1 MGRTISIHS
10 YRGGTGKTNLSAN
23 LAAIAVQAGRRVA
36 VVDTDIQSPGLH
48 VPFGWAATPSGP
60 TLNDYLSGACA
71 IEEAA
76 YPVAEA
82 EIGPGLFLVPGSLS
96 MAAITKVLR
105 EGFDVSRLNEGFRRL
120 KRELAL
126 DALIIDTH
134 PGLNPETLL
143 SLAVSDCVVVV
154 LRPDQQDYQG
164 TSVTVDVA
172 RRLEV
177 PDLAIIVNKVP
188 DGSDRVALARDIAAA
203 YSCPVLAV
211 LPHSDAL
218 MRLSSA
224 ELYVVRHPNDPFT
237 ATLRTV
243 AERLVP
249 PAAGSPRSNPAAATT
264 STAAPSESAA
274 P

>member
-10 YRGGTGKTNLSAN
+10 YRGGTGKTNLTAN
-23 LAAIAVQAGRRVA
+23 LAALAVQAGRRVG

-48 VPFGWAATPSGP
+48 VPFGWSSTPAGP
-60 TLNDYLSGACA
+60 TLNDYLWGKCA

-82 EIGPGLFLVPGSLS
+82 EVGPGLFLVPGSLNTG
-96 MAAITKVLR
+96 AITKVLR
-105 EGFDVSRLNEGFRRL
+105 EGFDVGRLNDGFRRL
-120 KRELAL
+120 KSALAL
-126 DALIIDTH
+126 DALFIDTH

-143 SLAVSDCVVVV
+143 SVAISDCVVVV

-164 TSVTVDVA
+164 TSVTIDVA

-177 PDLAIIVNKVP
+177 PELAIVVNKVP
-188 DGSDRVALARDIAAA
+188 DGTDLAALKRDVEAA
-203 YSCPVLAV
+203 YGCPVLAV

-224 ELYVVRHPNDPFT
+224 ELFGVRYPDDPLTSELRGVALHVVGAMTGAPSTTTSPVGPTPPRT
-237 ATLRTV
+237 AT
-243 AERLVP
+243 P
-249 PAAGSPRSNPAAATT
+249 
-264 STAAPSESAA
+264 
-274 P
+274 

>member
-10 YRGGTGKTNLSAN
+10 YRGGTGKTNLTAN
-23 LAAIAVQAGRRVA
+23 LAALAVQAGRRVA

-48 VPFGWAATPSGP
+48 VPFGWTSTPSGP
-60 TLNDYLSGACA
+60 TLNDYLWGRCG
-71 IEEAA
+71 IEDAA
-76 YPVAEA
+76 YPVAEDSL
-82 EIGPGLFLVPGSLS
+82 GPGLFLVPGSLS
-96 MAAITKVLR
+96 TAAITKVLR
-105 EGFDVSRLNEGFRRL
+105 EGFDVTRLNEGFRHI
-120 KRELAL
+120 KRTLAL

-177 PDLAIIVNKVP
+177 PELAILVNKVP
-188 DGSDRVALARDIAAA
+188 DGTDLLALARDVEAA
-203 YSCPVLAV
+203 YACSVLAV

-224 ELYVVRHPNDPFT
+224 ELFIVRHPGDPLT
-237 ATLRTV
+237 ATLRGV

-249 PAAGSPRSNPAAATT
+249 AAASSTSVSPAAA
-264 STAAPSESAA
+264 AP
-274 P
+274 

>member
-23 LAAIAVQAGRRVA
+23 LAALLVRAGRRVA

-48 VPFGWAATPSGP
+48 VPFGWSATPTGP
-60 TLNDYLSGACA
+60 TLNEYLWGACA
-71 IEEAA
+71 IEAAA

-82 EIGPGLFLVPGSLS
+82 DVGPGLFLVPGSLS
-96 MAAITKVLR
+96 TAAITKVLR
-105 EGFDVSRLNEGFRRL
+105 EGFDVGRLNEGFRRL

-177 PDLAIIVNKVP
+177 PELAVLLNKVP
-188 DGSDRVALARDIAAA
+188 DGTDRAALERDVEAA
-203 YSCPVLAV
+203 YGCPVLAV

-224 ELYVVRHPNDPFT
+224 GLFAVRHPDDPLT
-237 ATLRTV
+237 SALRVV

-249 PAAGSPRSNPAAATT
+249 AAATPP
-264 STAAPSESAA
+264 AAPAGSAA